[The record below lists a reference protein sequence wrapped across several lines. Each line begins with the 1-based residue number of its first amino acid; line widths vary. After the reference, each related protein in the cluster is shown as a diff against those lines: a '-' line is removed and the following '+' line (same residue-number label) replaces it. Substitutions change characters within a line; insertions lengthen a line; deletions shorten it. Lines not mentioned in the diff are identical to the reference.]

1 MITFNDYKELFERH
15 WRSLRVGQW
24 PTTLY
29 EPVAYALQQGGKRT
43 RPVLLLLVAEALG
56 GDRRAAL
63 PAAMVIEMFHNFT
76 LIHDD
81 IMDEAPLRRGSETV
95 HARYGTAAAILSGDI
110 LLIHCYAYLVQS
122 DVTRSLQFIEE
133 FTHCARKV
141 CEGQQLDMD
150 FERSEVVSVEQYLRM
165 IELKTA
171 TLLGLSA
178 KWGAMVAG
186 APQPLQ
192 EAAYAFGR
200 DLGIAFQLRD
210 DWLDAFGVASATGK
224 RRGGDIER
232 NKKTYLFARTWEL
245 ASANQQSMLRQL
257 LASEAPMEE
266 KVASVLQLYKELKI
280 DQELENAI
288 ASYSEKAMAHLRSL
302 ALPHDFEQVLSEL
315 VEHLMKRKN

>member
-1 MITFNDYKELFERH
+1 MLTFHDYKELFESH

-24 PTTLY
+24 PASLY
-29 EPVAYALQQGGKRT
+29 EPVSYALQQGGKRT
-43 RPVLLLLVAEALG
+43 RPVLLLLVAEAMG

-81 IMDEAPLRRGSETV
+81 IMDQAPLRRGNDTV
-95 HARYGTAAAILSGDI
+95 HARYGTATAILSGDI
-110 LLIHCYAYLVQS
+110 LLIHCYAFLIKS
-122 DVTRSLQFIEE
+122 EATRSLQFIEE
-133 FTHCARKV
+133 FTQCARKV

-150 FERSEVVSVEQYLRM
+150 FERSDVVSVEQYLRM

-171 TLLGLSA
+171 TLLGLST

-186 APQPLQ
+186 APPPLQ

-232 NKKTYLFARTWEL
+232 NKKTYLLARAWEI
-245 ASANQQSMLRQL
+245 ASANQQSMLRRL
-257 LASEAPMEE
+257 LTSEAPMDE
-266 KVASVLQLYKELKI
+266 KIASVLQLYKELHI

-288 ASYSEKAMAHLRSL
+288 VTYSDKAMAHLRSL
-302 ALPHDFEQVLSEL
+302 GLPQHFEHVLAEL
-315 VEHLMKRKN
+315 VEQLMQRKN